1 MIDFVVSG
9 LSCAARN
16 TTVKSGSNIKPEVKP
31 EKVENLSK
39 LKWKLCSFWCNAATH
54 VAPSFG
60 IWLVGG
66 FSDHTESQ
74 SGLSI
79 WCEALST
86 LIDSLSG
93 DSTVRWCV
101 AMLADCDSSWEE
113 IPILRS
119 RRSGEWLAA
128 ESREQ
133 LWSTGKMVEWK
144 IAHFVELGKVRRFF
158 FSDVCFDL
166 FVTIEPEIQP
176 TRCGL
181 KGSSGLRVLFWETA
195 VYFTRDGFDQRYA
208 TNGTAQND
216 NRYVL
221 VNFNHF

>member
-1 MIDFVVSG
+1 M
-9 LSCAARN
+9 
-16 TTVKSGSNIKPEVKP
+16 
-31 EKVENLSK
+31 ENLSK

-54 VAPSFG
+54 VACSFG

-101 AMLADCDSSWEE
+101 AMLPDCDSSWEE

-119 RRSGEWLAA
+119 RRSGMIGGG
-128 ESREQ
+128 ESWTA
-133 LWSTGKMVEWK
+133 LIDWK
-144 IAHFVELGKVRRFF
+144 NGWVKNCALCGAWKSASIF

-166 FVTIEPEIQP
+166 FVTIEPEIRP
-176 TRCGL
+176 TRRGL
-181 KGSSGLRVLFWETA
+181 RGSSGLRDLF
-195 VYFTRDGFDQRYA
+195 
-208 TNGTAQND
+208 
-216 NRYVL
+216 
-221 VNFNHF
+221 